1 MKATYPIRQG
11 DPKSRAELDEWLRR
25 REELLPGVP
34 LSAREYLMVQALT
47 NLRRRYAK
55 M

>member
-1 MKATYPIRQG
+1 VRPTYPIRQG
-11 DPKSRAELDEWLRR
+11 DPKTRAELDEWLKR
-25 REELLPGVP
+25 REEALPGIP

-47 NLRRRYAK
+47 SLRRRYAK